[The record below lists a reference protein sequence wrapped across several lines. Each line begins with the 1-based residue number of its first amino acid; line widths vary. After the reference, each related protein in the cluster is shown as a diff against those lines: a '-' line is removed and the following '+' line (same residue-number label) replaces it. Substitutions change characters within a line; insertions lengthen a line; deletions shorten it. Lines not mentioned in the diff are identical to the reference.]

1 MQGVFDFTE
10 FRNALFNNNSFDSMS
25 LDEND
30 NTYLH
35 HIVQHYNEDRLP
47 EGSAL
52 RSISDR
58 HEDTE
63 LIIRR
68 LVNKHSI
75 LDHQN
80 IYGQTIYHL
89 AARYSP
95 PHILELLIELPGD
108 FYSRDQEMD
117 LDDVYGN
124 SVAHYA
130 SADNVPILANHGFN
144 INRKNFD
151 GLTPLLDAVHKN
163 HIQRACALLEAGAAP
178 NCRDR
183 NGNTVVHYCMTH
195 HIIRRPILEAFIN
208 TCKTKFNVKNKEG
221 FSPLDLAIMRRST
234 DMVKILWYT
243 REFKTEDFDP
253 WLESQELSKTFRD
266 YLQTL
271 RNCIRSTSS
280 ISGGII

>member
-35 HIVQHYNEDRLP
+35 HIVQHYN
-47 EGSAL
+47 
-52 RSISDR
+52 
-58 HEDTE
+58 EDTE

-124 SVAHYA
+124 SVTHYA
-130 SADNVPILANHGFN
+130 SADNIPILANHGFN

-208 TCKTKFNVKNKEG
+208 TYKTKFNIKNKEG

-253 WLESQELSKTFRD
+253 WLESEELSKTFRD